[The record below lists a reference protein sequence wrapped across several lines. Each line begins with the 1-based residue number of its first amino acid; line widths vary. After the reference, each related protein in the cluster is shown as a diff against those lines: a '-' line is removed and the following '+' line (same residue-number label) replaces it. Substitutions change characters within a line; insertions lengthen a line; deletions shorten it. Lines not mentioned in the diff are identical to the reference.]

1 MSVLSVKGIYKEY
14 PGFKLQDV
22 SFEIEKGTIMGF
34 VGRNGAGKSTTLKS
48 ILNLVHMDAGHVEF
62 FGLDLKSHESDIKQ
76 LIGYTGGAVNF
87 YKKKKIKK
95 LIEITKSFYRNW
107 DDELCKKYMRIFSL
121 DENKTPS
128 ELSEGMKVKLSLV
141 LALSHGAELLILD
154 EPTSG
159 LDPVSRNELLE
170 IFKHLKTKGISVL
183 FSTHIISDLE
193 KCADE
198 ITYISN
204 GKIVYTG
211 CINGF
216 VSERESLED
225 AMMQYEKEGLYE
237 KLADERV

>member
-1 MSVLSVKGIYKEY
+1 MKVLSVKGVYKEY
-14 PGFKLQDV
+14 PGFRLENV
-22 SFEIEKGTIMGF
+22 SFEITKGTIMGF

-48 ILNLVHMDAGHVEF
+48 ILNLVHMNEGHVEF
-62 FGLDLKSHESDIKQ
+62 FGLDLKKHESKIKQ

-95 LIEITKSFYRNW
+95 LLEITKTFYDTW
-107 DDELCKKYMRIFSL
+107 DDEICKKYMKLFAL

-141 LALSHGAELLILD
+141 LALSHGAKLLILD

-170 IFKHLKTKGISVL
+170 IFKHLKTRGISIL

-204 GKIVYTG
+204 GKIIYTG
-211 CINGF
+211 CIKDF
-216 VSERESLED
+216 TSDQDSLES
-225 AMMQYEKEGLYE
+225 AIIQYEKEGFYE
-237 KLADERV
+237 KLADERF